1 MIIGMHATTQISELR
16 LEIAVCTYGADGIRR
31 LAKSHLPEVEGV
43 AYVVSWQ
50 CSDGCEVPEALSS
63 RADVAVFRSEGKG
76 LSRNRNSA
84 LALCSAPLV
93 LIADDDV
100 DYDAEGLAR
109 ALDTTEA
116 HPEHGIFTFM
126 VTRPDQPCYPAE
138 PTVLGRHKPKGY
150 WVSSVE
156 IMLRP
161 AKTGDLRFDT
171 RFGLGSGEFGCGE
184 EELFVLTAQRRGV
197 GAMFIPIVIG
207 HHDNRSTGSKATPG
221 ILRAHGCLIA
231 LEYGMPSCA
240 PRLVL
245 KGWRVWRAGN
255 APLFKALNYI
265 FAGAW
270 QSRLISAK

>member
-1 MIIGMHATTQISELR
+1 MDTNPRTSYFR

-31 LAKSHLPEVEGV
+31 LAKSHLPEIEGV
-43 AYVVSWQ
+43 GYVVSWQ
-50 CSDGCEVPEALSS
+50 CSEGCDVPEALSS

-84 LALCSAPLV
+84 LDRCHASLV

-100 DYDAEGLAR
+100 DFDTEGLLR
-109 ALDTTEA
+109 AMDAAEA

-126 VTRPDQPCYPAE
+126 VTRPDQPRYPAE
-138 PTVLGRHKPKGY
+138 PTVLGRRMPKGY

-184 EELFVLTAQRRGV
+184 EQLFVLTALRRGV
-197 GAMFIPIVIG
+197 GGMFFPIVIG

-221 ILRAHGCLIA
+221 ILRAQGCLIA
-231 LEYGMPSCA
+231 LEYGMPSCT

-245 KGWRVWRAGN
+245 KGWRVWRAGY
-255 APLFKALNYI
+255 APLFKALKYI